1 MMALFP
7 TEQNS
12 KWHKAGF
19 QSSPSEVDGWRSPQ
33 KPEGPSGRR
42 CEDWT
47 RRKEL
52 LFPDAGIVVRD
63 RRIPPDTRLAGSIP
77 CLIVGVHRDHHFALD
92 LAALIRG
99 VSDAGPLRAGGAG
112 CGAGVRK
119 PPKEETAWRFGAG
132 WAGAAYGDF
141 GVSDEA
147 LVRLRRPASR
157 IVLGGN
163 EDDERFRGRACQRR
177 ARAWRLE
184 QDWIPCEDVAF
195 LLRLPAGGDR
205 DRHWVAANT
214 AMAIMRCRS

>member
-63 RRIPPDTRLAGSIP
+63 RRIPPDTRLAGSSP
-77 CLIVGVHRDHHFALD
+77 CLIVGVHRDQHFALD

-99 VSDAGPLRAGGAG
+99 FRTPAPCGTVVRGVGPAFESL
-112 CGAGVRK
+112 
-119 PPKEETAWRFGAG
+119 PKEETAGRKGA
-132 WAGAAYGDF
+132 
-141 GVSDEA
+141 
-147 LVRLRRPASR
+147 VRLRRSMG
-157 IVLGGN
+157 I
-163 EDDERFRGRACQRR
+163 
-177 ARAWRLE
+177 
-184 QDWIPCEDVAF
+184 
-195 LLRLPAGGDR
+195 
-205 DRHWVAANT
+205 
-214 AMAIMRCRS
+214 

>member
-99 VSDAGPLRAGGAG
+99 FRTPARYGPAVRGAGPAFESLPR
-112 CGAGVRK
+112 RK
-119 PPKEETAWRFGAG
+119 PR
-132 WAGAAYGDF
+132 
-141 GVSDEA
+141 
-147 LVRLRRPASR
+147 
-157 IVLGGN
+157 GGSGQV
-163 EDDERFRGRACQRR
+163 GRARPMGILAQ
-177 ARAWRLE
+177 
-184 QDWIPCEDVAF
+184 QF
-195 LLRLPAGGDR
+195 
-205 DRHWVAANT
+205 
-214 AMAIMRCRS
+214 